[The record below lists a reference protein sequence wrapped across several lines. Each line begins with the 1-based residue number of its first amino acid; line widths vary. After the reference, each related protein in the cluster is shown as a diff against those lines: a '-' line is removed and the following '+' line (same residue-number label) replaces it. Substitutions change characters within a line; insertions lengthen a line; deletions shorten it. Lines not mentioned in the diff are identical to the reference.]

1 MGPSPS
7 GRRLGRAGTGRL
19 GCLVRLALLVAAGY
33 YAFHLL
39 EPYVRYL
46 RARDV
51 LDQQAAFAVN
61 LTDDQIRHRVQEEV
75 QKLGLPAEAQRVHIH
90 REPGEKIT
98 IWIQYTETIQ
108 LPGFKRE
115 FTFTPRVERTLW
127 RL

>member
-7 GRRLGRAGTGRL
+7 GRRLGRAGAGRL

-51 LDQQAAFAVN
+51 LEQQATFAVN
-61 LTDDQIRHRVQEEV
+61 LTDDQIRRRVQVEV
-75 QKLGLPAEAQRVHIH
+75 QKLGLPKEAQRVHIQ

-98 IWIQYTETIQ
+98 IWIEYTETVE

-115 FTFTPRVERTLW
+115 FQFKPRVERGLW